1 MEKLFME
8 YLLLINQMSKLK
20 EMEKNLNFR
29 IFSRIKL
36 MLLKKILKPIIGMEY

>member
-8 YLLLINQMSKLK
+8 YLILINQMFKLK

-29 IFSRIKL
+29 IFSKIKL
-36 MLLKKILKPIIGMEY
+36 MPSKRILRLTIGMEY